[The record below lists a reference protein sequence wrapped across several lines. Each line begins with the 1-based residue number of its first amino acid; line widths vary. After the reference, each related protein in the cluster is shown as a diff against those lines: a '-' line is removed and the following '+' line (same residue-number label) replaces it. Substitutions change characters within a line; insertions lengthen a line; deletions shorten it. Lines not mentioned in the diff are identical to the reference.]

1 MNKEELQQ
9 KIEQFCTNE
18 RLNDKFDRKTLTEYK
33 NYLLKFYDFLI
44 VNPIVIITL
53 TKEELRHKI
62 EEFCESE
69 YLDEKSQKTIVDYKN
84 CLQKFYDFLTDDPII
99 IDKSLG
105 VKYKKYLENSL
116 EKGQAKAS
124 SLNKYI
130 IVFNKFLKY
139 LDKNNIEITIKQF
152 RSQKKASLE
161 NQMSNQE
168 HKRML
173 RKSKEIGEYEMYMI
187 MRTFAESGIRVS
199 ELKYFTVEN
208 LEKGPYINIYN
219 KSKERQVILPGDLY
233 RALKK
238 YCKDNNITEGY
249 IFRSTDPELSKDP
262 NRMINPS
269 TIWRHL
275 KRIGGIARVNLD
287 HIHPHGWRHLFAI
300 AYLQLPGATMT
311 ELMDILG
318 HSKMETTSIY
328 TRTTLQEKK
337 KKMEMIKF

>member
-1 MNKEELQQ
+1 M
-9 KIEQFCTNE
+9 
-18 RLNDKFDRKTLTEYK
+18 
-33 NYLLKFYDFLI
+33 
-44 VNPIVIITL
+44 
-53 TKEELRHKI
+53 TKEELKKKI
-62 EEFCESE
+62 EEFCENE
-69 YLDEKSQKTIVDYKN
+69 RLDEKTKKTVTDYRN
-84 CLQKFYDFLTDDPII
+84 CLQKFYNFLADDSIVIDKNLGIRYKEYLTDI
-99 IDKSLG
+99 
-105 VKYKKYLENSL
+105 L

-139 LDKNNIEITIKQF
+139 LDKNNKEITIKQF

-173 RKSKEIGEYEMYMI
+173 RKAKELGEEEMYMI
-187 MRTFAESGIRVS
+187 IKTFAQTAIRIS
-199 ELKYFTVEN
+199 ELRYFTVEN
-208 LEKGPYINIYN
+208 IKKGPYINIYN
-219 KSKERQVILPGDLY
+219 KSKERQVILIGDLH
-233 RALKK
+233 RSLKK
-238 YCKDNNITEGY
+238 YCKENNITEGF
-249 IFRSTDPELSKDP
+249 IFRSPDPKLKNNP
-262 NRMINPS
+262 NRMIDTS

-275 KRIGGIARVNLD
+275 KHIGGVARVNLD